1 MIYTVWK
8 LHALVLE
15 GLVDT
20 CVGHPRRSPL
30 VYSAGT
36 HSLNFFFF
44 MCIKFLSYDDF
55 FHSVTIQGHTGAV
68 NTVSFSPDGNFFSS
82 GGIDQL
88 VMVWKSNLLGVV
100 PEDWEKEKCLTET
113 QVTLSTRSLS
123 YLNMYSI

>member
-1 MIYTVWK
+1 MIIFY
-8 LHALVLE
+8 LLV
-15 GLVDT
+15 
-20 CVGHPRRSPL
+20 
-30 VYSAGT
+30 
-36 HSLNFFFF
+36 
-44 MCIKFLSYDDF
+44 I
-55 FHSVTIQGHTGAV
+55 IQGHTGAV

-123 YLNMYSI
+123 YLNMYSK